1 MTVAAAQVRRDARV
15 IGLVGAGH
23 LLSHVYIFVLP
34 PLFPLLKDHFGVSY
48 VELGLAVTVFN
59 VLSGLTQ
66 APCGFLVDRFGA
78 RPILAAGLALSGLA
92 FIGVAATDSYW
103 ALVAL
108 MAVAGVANS
117 VYHPADYAILSAS
130 IEPARIGRAFSL
142 HTFAGFAGGALA
154 PGLMLA
160 MTALAGWKSGLLLV
174 GAAGIAVAA
183 AVFAA
188 GETLDGDRAAKAA
201 GKAGGGAGWR
211 LLLSPPVFM
220 CFLFYV
226 ALAMSSGGLNS
237 FSVAALMDLDG
248 LSLAQANVA
257 LTGFLGG
264 SALGILAGGVIADRT
279 RRHELVAIASFVTT
293 AAMVALIGAL
303 PLGAA
308 AVIAL
313 FTVAGLLWG
322 LIMPSRDMLVRA
334 VTPPGQT
341 GAVFGFVSTGFNFG
355 GAITPLIFGW
365 VLDNSDPAW
374 VFYLATGFMGLALL
388 TVVGAR
394 AAR

>member
-1 MTVAAAQVRRDARV
+1 MTVATAQVRRDARV
-15 IGLVGAGH
+15 IGLIGAAH

-34 PLFPLLKDHFGVSY
+34 PLFPLLKDYYGVSY
-48 VELGLAVTVFN
+48 VELGLTLTIFN

-78 RPILAAGLALSGLA
+78 RPILAAGLALSGMA
-92 FIGVAATDSYW
+92 FLGVALTDSYW
-103 ALVAL
+103 ALLAL

-130 IEPARIGRAFSL
+130 VDQARIGRAFSL

-160 MTALAGWKSGLLLV
+160 MTALAGWKSGVLLV
-174 GAAGIAVAA
+174 GVAGLVVAA
-183 AVFAA
+183 AVFASA
-188 GETLDGDRAAKAA
+188 PALDGDRAAKAA
-201 GKAGGGAGWR
+201 GKAAGGGLR
-211 LLLSPPVFM
+211 MLLSPPVFM

-237 FSVAALMDLDG
+237 FSVAALMELDG
-248 LSLAQANVA
+248 LSLAEANLA
-257 LTGFLGG
+257 LTAFLAGG
-264 SALGILAGGVIADRT
+264 ALGILAGGVIADRT
-279 RRHELVAIASFVTT
+279 RRHELVAMAGFATT
-293 AAMVALIGAL
+293 AAIVALIGAL
-303 PLGAA
+303 PFGPVGVVL
-308 AVIAL
+308 L

-341 GAVFGFVSTGFNFG
+341 GAVFGFVSTGFNVG

-365 VLDNSDPAW
+365 VLDNADPAW

-388 TVVGAR
+388 TVVGAK

>member
-1 MTVAAAQVRRDARV
+1 MTIATAQVRRDAWV
-15 IGLVGAGH
+15 IGLTGAGH

-92 FIGVAATDSYW
+92 FMGVAATDSYW

-108 MAVAGVANS
+108 MGVAGVANS

-130 IEPARIGRAFSL
+130 IEQARIGRAFSL
-142 HTFAGFAGGALA
+142 HTFAGFAGGAIA

-160 MTALAGWKSGLLLV
+160 MTALAGGKSGLALV
-174 GAAGIAVAA
+174 GAAGVAVAA

-188 GETLDGDRAAKAA
+188 GGTLDGDRTAKASGA
-201 GKAGGGAGWR
+201 GAGGVGWR
-211 LLLSPPVFM
+211 LLLSRPLLM

-237 FSVAALMDLDG
+237 FSVAALMELNG
-248 LSLAQANVA
+248 LSLAEANVA

-264 SALGILAGGVIADRT
+264 GALGILAGGVIADRT
-279 RRHELVAIASFVTT
+279 SRHELAAAASVVST
-293 AAMVALIGAL
+293 AALVALIGAV
-303 PLGAA
+303 PLGAF

-313 FTVAGLLWG
+313 FTAAGLLWG
-322 LIMPSRDMLVRA
+322 IVMPSRDMLVRA

-341 GAVFGFVSTGFNFG
+341 GAVFGFVSTGFNVG
-355 GAITPLIFGW
+355 GVVTPLVFGW
-365 VLDNSDPAW
+365 VLDNADPAW
-374 VFYLATGFMGLALL
+374 VFYLATGAMGLALL
-388 TVVGAR
+388 TVLGAR
-394 AAR
+394 SAR

>member
-1 MTVAAAQVRRDARV
+1 MTVATAQVRRDARV
-15 IGLVGAGH
+15 IGLIGAAH

-34 PLFPLLKDHFGVSY
+34 PLFPLLKEHYGVSY
-48 VELGLAVTVFN
+48 VQLGLALTAFN

-78 RPILAAGLALSGLA
+78 RPILAAGLALSGIA
-92 FIGVAATDSYW
+92 FLGVALTDSYW
-103 ALVAL
+103 ALIAL
-108 MAVAGVANS
+108 MAVAGIANS
-117 VYHPADYAILSAS
+117 VYHPADYAILSATVDQ
-130 IEPARIGRAFSL
+130 ARIGRAFSL
-142 HTFAGFAGGALA
+142 HTFAGFAGGAVA

-160 MTALAGWKSGLLLV
+160 MTALAGWKSGVLLV
-174 GAAGIAVAA
+174 GVAGLVVAA
-183 AVFAA
+183 AVFASA
-188 GETLDGDRAAKAA
+188 PSLDGDRAAKSA
-201 GKAGGGAGWR
+201 GKAGGGGLAM
-211 LLLSPPVFM
+211 LLSPPVFM

-237 FSVAALMDLDG
+237 FSVAALMELDG
-248 LSLAQANVA
+248 LSLAEANLA
-257 LTGFLGG
+257 LTAFLGG
-264 SALGILAGGVIADRT
+264 GALGILAGGVIADRT
-279 RRHELVAIASFVTT
+279 RRHELVAMAGFATT
-293 AAMVALIGAL
+293 AAIVALIGAF
-303 PLGAA
+303 PFGA
-308 AVIAL
+308 VGVVLL
-313 FTVAGLLWG
+313 FTIAGLLWG

-341 GAVFGFVSTGFNFG
+341 GAVFGFVSTGFNVG

-365 VLDNSDPAW
+365 VLDNADPAW